1 MNTIDDLLKLQS
13 YQILNKISEGASS
26 VEKYLLL
33 KNGEKYLLRLY
44 DARFMNGR
52 YEAFKYAS
60 QLYSSGINVPKIY
73 DVGKLDDK
81 AHGYSIIEWVEGVSL
96 DKLLISDTLC
106 EKYGALSGGELLKV
120 HQLNKDN
127 SVDVYQKYIDSV
139 FKKIKKIERLDV
151 KINLDDVYKF
161 ILNESTILKDR
172 PTSIIH
178 GDFHPGNIVLK
189 EDKIYF
195 IDLDVCKKDYAWI
208 DLSTNACNMDF
219 PKFYVSSIKKYFDNN
234 IPNDFWIIYNLYGI
248 LYCLDYILYCMRIDG
263 KTLED
268 GIRQMQEFLNYT
280 DNFSSLQPDWF
291 NDKKIRKERLK

>member
-1 MNTIDDLLKLQS
+1 M
-13 YQILNKISEGASS
+13 
-26 VEKYLLL
+26 
-33 KNGEKYLLRLY
+33 
-44 DARFMNGR
+44 
-52 YEAFKYAS
+52 
-60 QLYSSGINVPKIY
+60 
-73 DVGKLDDK
+73 
-81 AHGYSIIEWVEGVSL
+81 
-96 DKLLISDTLC
+96 
-106 EKYGALSGGELLKV
+106 
-120 HQLNKDN
+120 
-127 SVDVYQKYIDSV
+127 
-139 FKKIKKIERLDV
+139 DV

-219 PKFYVSSIKKYFDNN
+219 PKFYVSSIKEYFDNN